1 MGEKKKKYEVTVNSK
16 VGTCD
21 NTLFEKMAKKG
32 DITAI
37 KLSDLIGKTVHI
49 TGYAD
54 CTIETEEKT
63 FNISY
68 YDTEEY
74 GLFSSGSEIFAE
86 SVSDYFG
93 DVETVRLKEVKTK
106 KGKTYKAVPVLEE
119 TKNSKEET
127 TKKEE
132 TTEIKN
138 DDLPF

>member
-1 MGEKKKKYEVTVNSK
+1 MGERKYNVTVNVK
-16 VGTCD
+16 AGTCD
-21 NTLFEKMAKKG
+21 NVLFEKMAKKG

-37 KLSDLIGKTVHI
+37 KLSELIGKVVHI
-49 TGYAD
+49 IGYAD

-93 DVETVRLKEVKTK
+93 DVEMVRLKEVKTK
-106 KGKTYKAVPVLEE
+106 KGKTYKAVPILEK
-119 TKNSKEET
+119 TVKNEEET

-132 TTEIKN
+132 TEIEN
-138 DDLPF
+138 NDLPF

>member
-1 MGEKKKKYEVTVNSK
+1 MGEKKKYDVTVNSK

-21 NTLFEKMAKKG
+21 NALFEKMAKKG

-49 TGYAD
+49 TGYSD

-93 DVETVRLKEVKTK
+93 DVEMVRLKEVKTK

-119 TKNSKEET
+119 TKNNREET

-132 TTEIKN
+132 TTVIQN

>member
-1 MGEKKKKYEVTVNSK
+1 MEEKKKYEVTVNSK

-21 NTLFEKMAKKG
+21 NALFEKMAKKG

-49 TGYAD
+49 TGYAN
-54 CTIETEEKT
+54 CTIETDEKT
-63 FNISY
+63 FDISY

-119 TKNSKEET
+119 TKNIKEET

>member
-1 MGEKKKKYEVTVNSK
+1 MGEKKYNVTVENK

-21 NTLFEKMAKKG
+21 NDLFEKMAKKG

-37 KLSDLIGKTVHI
+37 KLNEIIGKIVHI

-54 CTIETEEKT
+54 CKIETEEKT

-93 DVETVRLKEVKTK
+93 DVETVRLTEVKTK
-106 KGKTYKAVPVLEE
+106 KGKTYKAVPILENKKI
-119 TKNSKEET
+119 TNKEET

-132 TTEIKN
+132 TTIIEN
-138 DDLPF
+138 DELPF